1 MKKNTKRHKLLYLLF
16 ALFIFLLHTP
26 MAYAQEKET
35 NEDKTLSPYFL
46 IQGENAD
53 ASCFSLKSTDVTV
66 NINGMIADVCV
77 VQTYTN
83 EGDTPIN
90 ARYVFPTS
98 TNAAVHGMKMEI
110 GNNVV
115 TAQIKEKEKAK
126 EEYQEAKSEG
136 KSAALLEQQRTN
148 VFTMDV
154 ANIMPGDN
162 AEIELNYTELIYPME
177 GIYEFNFPTVVGPRY
192 VAPSASSAE
201 NNENG
206 GEQWTATP
214 YLPEGEIPA
223 GAYNIT
229 VNLSTGVPLADV
241 SCKSHE
247 ITVTP
252 TGDSSA
258 QITLSN
264 PEDYA
269 GNRDFILKYQLIG
282 EEIQSGLI
290 LTQNEK
296 ENFFLL
302 TMQPPERYT
311 PEEIPPREYIFVL
324 DVSGSMIGYPLDT
337 SKALI
342 RDLVKGLNETD
353 RFNLVLFASEYSLL
367 STNSLAATE
376 ANVDKAIQLIDKQEG
391 GGGSALVPALSQ
403 ALEIPQTEDTA
414 RSIVV
419 ITDGYISN
427 EQDAFSLVEKYTNTA
442 SFFSFGIG
450 SSVNHCLIDG
460 IAKSSLGEA
469 FTVTDSEDAAECAER
484 FRDYIQSPLLT
495 DIEIAFEG
503 FDVYDVEPA
512 VPSTLFAKKP
522 IVLFGKWRGNPNG
535 TVKLTGKSG
544 NQEYV
549 EEISVEDIEISTDN
563 EALRYLWAR
572 TRLDRVAG
580 YGSMRNDASTE
591 EEILKLG
598 LEYNL
603 TTPYTSF
610 VAVVDIVRNSEGN
623 SKDVE
628 QALPLPLNV
637 SNLAVGGG
645 YTAYSEPESILLIG
659 MAMGAF
665 CLSLLRRKRKRI

>member
-1 MKKNTKRHKLLYLLF
+1 MKKNKKRHKLLYLLF
-16 ALFIFLLHTP
+16 ALFIFLMHTP
-26 MAYAQEKET
+26 MAYAQEKES
-35 NEDKTLSPYFL
+35 NADKTLSPYFL
-46 IQGENAD
+46 IQGANAED
-53 ASCFSLKSTDVTV
+53 ACFPLKSTDVTV
-66 NINGMIADVCV
+66 NINGMIADICV
-77 VQTYTN
+77 VQSYAN
-83 EGDTPIN
+83 EGDMPIN

-154 ANIMPGDN
+154 ANIMPGDT
-162 AEIELNYTELIYPME
+162 AKIELHYSELIYPVE

-192 VAPSASSAE
+192 VAPSGSGDG
-201 NNENG
+201 NNKNG
-206 GEQWTATP
+206 EEQWTATP
-214 YLPEGEIPA
+214 YLPEEEIPA

-264 PEDYA
+264 PKDYA

-342 RDLVKGLNETD
+342 RDLVQGLNETD
-353 RFNLVLFASEYSLL
+353 RFNLVLFASDYSLL
-367 STNSLAATE
+367 STDSLAATE

-469 FTVTDSEDAAECAER
+469 FTVTDSEDAAQCAER

-495 DIEIAFEG
+495 DIKIAFED

-544 NQEYV
+544 NQEYI

-645 YTAYSEPESILLIG
+645 YTAYSEPESILLIV

-665 CLSLLRRKRKRI
+665 CLSLLRRRRKHV